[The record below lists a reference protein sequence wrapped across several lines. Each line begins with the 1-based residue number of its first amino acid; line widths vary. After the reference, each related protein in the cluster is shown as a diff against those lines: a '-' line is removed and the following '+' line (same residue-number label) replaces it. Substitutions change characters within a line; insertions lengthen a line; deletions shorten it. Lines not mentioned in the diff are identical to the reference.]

1 MTAQA
6 QRKPAFDAARVI
18 AAIREALP
26 PGIAG
31 APLHRPHFAGREWD
45 YLKECLDSSY
55 VSSVG
60 AFVTRFERAI
70 AEIAGTKHAVAVV
83 NGTAAL
89 HVALLLVGVTAGD
102 EVLAPALTF
111 VATANAISY
120 CGAIPHFVDSEPATL
135 GIDPQALRD
144 YLRDIAER
152 RGETLVNRAT
162 GRRIAAI
169 VPMHTFGHPVDMEP
183 LNALAAELGLAVV
196 EDATESLGS
205 RYKGRPSGSLS
216 RLAAFSFNGNK
227 IVTTGGGGAITTDD
241 AALAERAKHL
251 TTTAKLPHAWAF
263 IHDAVGFNYRMP
275 NLNAALGCAQLEQLD
290 GFLAAKRKLAARYR
304 RALAGV
310 PGVSFVDEPAFARSN
325 YWLNALL
332 LDAEHAGERDELLR
346 RCNEDGLL
354 CRPVWTLMH
363 RLAIYA
369 DCPRMPLPVAERIE
383 AGLVNL
389 PSGPGLA
396 LATEG

>member
-1 MTAQA
+1 MSAQA
-6 QRKPAFDAARVI
+6 QRKRGFDAARVI
-18 AAIREALP
+18 TAIREALP
-26 PGIAG
+26 PGIVE

-60 AFVTRFERAI
+60 AFVTRFERAV
-70 AEIAGTKHAVAVV
+70 ADIAGTKHAVAVV

-135 GIDPQALRD
+135 GIDPHALRH

-152 RGETLVNRAT
+152 RGGTLVNRRT

-205 RYKGRPSGSLS
+205 RYKGRPAGSLS
-216 RLAAFSFNGNK
+216 QLAAFSFNGNK
-227 IVTTGGGGAITTDD
+227 IVTTGGGGVITTND

-290 GFLAAKRKLAARYR
+290 GFLVAKRRLAGRYR
-304 RALAGV
+304 RTLASV

-332 LDAEHAGERDELLR
+332 LDAENAGERDELLR
-346 RCNEDGLL
+346 RCNGAGLL

-369 DCPRMPLPVAERIE
+369 DCPRMPLPVAESIE
-383 AGLVNL
+383 ARLVNL